1 MSSKSEAAEK
11 KSDAANVTPDEPSED
26 VSSGVDPTSLF
37 KNKADINKT
46 RETQLLDV
54 INGVMSTE
62 GMNVKTVLEDKHI
75 VAIARGLIFA
85 DRYNSRLM
93 RELVQILMEVRV
105 SKGGRGRKD
114 LIAAIKSSLTHTD
127 EENSD
132 EAVARKRRL
141 FGGG

>member
-75 VAIARGLIFA
+75 VAIARCFLSYRTG
-85 DRYNSRLM
+85 
-93 RELVQILMEVRV
+93 
-105 SKGGRGRKD
+105 
-114 LIAAIKSSLTHTD
+114 
-127 EENSD
+127 
-132 EAVARKRRL
+132 
-141 FGGG
+141 